1 MKKMFFWS
9 ALVLAVII
17 LPSTLSAQVSV
28 EEEVSVEVD
37 TVATNYDEVDEV
49 IEVIDSATID
59 EDELAIDSLVTR
71 SADM

>member
-28 EEEVSVEVD
+28 EDEVSVEVD

-49 IEVIDSATID
+49 IEVIDSAAID